1 MQSNEEIV
9 KQVLASEA
17 FEAGVSKLVHTEF
30 EAVFQMVSTPFLAVT
45 IPLALALGYM
55 VIDKFKNQSTA
66 TDHLAAEIGKLAIA
80 VAHIQGASN
89 ERA

>member
-30 EAVFQMVSTPFLAVT
+30 EAVFQMVSTPFLVVT
-45 IPLALALGYM
+45 VPLAMGLCWM
-55 VIDKFKNQSTA
+55 VIDKFKDQSTA
-66 TDHLAAEIGKLAIA
+66 TDHLAAEIGKLAMA
-80 VAHIQGASN
+80 VAHIEGVNS